1 MTKSN
6 NGTPDSIQ
14 AAIDALSGIDELKA
28 EMDKQTI
35 ERAIA
40 ALDKLLK
47 KVEKRAETAEEF
59 REKYGRKRFTSSTA
73 GKGVILA
80 YTYWAYLRKEG
91 LSNAELIAQPLY
103 RDMNAIRAK
112 VETVEDARLYNQ
124 YLQLEAWLAEGFEA
138 ALFMR
143 NGLRSVL
150 AHFYSIVSGA
160 IAGEELRNALGAQA
174 DEDKVALW
182 LSLLSVD
189 SIRPT
194 LSSYEAALT
203 LRQNAENGLQYLKVY
218 NTLIT
223 IIAAEIEIPEL
234 VIFQMDMQP
243 VNELITDLNEALDLL
258 RGHISKREVVADEEA
273 LKTHPPRFTERAM
286 SATLEAF
293 REVSPDAPPIP
304 EENIKATER
313 YLRDNILHGNKAWQN
328 LFTQLS
334 NNYWWRIAR

>member
-1 MTKSN
+1 MAQNN
-6 NGTPDSIQ
+6 NGTPDGIK
-14 AAIDALSGIDELKA
+14 AALDALSGIEELKA
-28 EMDKQTI
+28 DMDRQAI
-35 ERAIA
+35 ENAIA

-47 KVEKRAETAEEF
+47 KVEKRAETAEEVKA
-59 REKYGRKRFTSSTA
+59 KYGRKRFTSATA
-73 GKGVILA
+73 GKSHIYA
-80 YTYWAYLRKEG
+80 YIYWGYLRKEG
-91 LSNAELIAQPLY
+91 LSNAELITQPLY
-103 RDMNAIRAK
+103 RDLNAIRDK

-124 YLQLEAWLAEGFEA
+124 YLHLEEWLGSAFDT

-160 IAGEELRNALGAQA
+160 IAGENLRDALGAQA
-174 DEDKVALW
+174 DEGNIALW

-189 SIRPT
+189 SLRPT
-194 LSSYEAALT
+194 LSSYEAVLT
-203 LRQNAENGLQYLKVY
+203 LRQNTENGLRYLHLY

-234 VIFQMDMQP
+234 VIFQMDMEP
-243 VNELITDLNEALDLL
+243 VLELITQLNEALDLL

-293 REVSPDAPPIP
+293 RDVSPDAPPIP

-313 YLRDNILHGNKAWQN
+313 YIRDNILHGNKAWSN

-334 NNYWWRIAR
+334 KNYWWRIAR